1 MAVQHIRTRRAWPA
15 LLVLTLAVP
24 PAVAQPIDRRALVVR
39 HAIRLTA
46 VDPWAPVMLGN
57 GSLGFTADITGL
69 QTYPAAYAK
78 PVPLLTM
85 AQWAWHRAPN
95 PNGYRAAD
103 GMALVD
109 VPGRGKQ
116 PYAYIADFAEIA
128 RRPALAWLRENPHRF
143 ALGRL
148 SLRLARRDGTQA
160 PIGDL
165 TAIDQRM
172 DLWTGTL
179 TSRFRFDGVP
189 VTVET
194 RVDPARDI
202 VAVRVASP
210 LVASGRIAVETRY
223 PGVSSTLNPDPQD
236 WRDTA
241 AHRTDVIEARAGM
254 VRLRRTI
261 DATRYQAS
269 LQVAG
274 GTVARIGPH
283 RFRASAPGRDELIVQ
298 AGFEA
303 QEAALPPV
311 DAAATARAVAGHWR
325 DYWTH
330 GGMIDLSGSTDAR
343 APELERRIVLSQ
355 YLSAINSAGTML
367 PQEDGL
373 FTNSWNGKFHL
384 EMHAWHAAHFA
395 AWSRPA
401 LLERSMGWYLAQLP
415 QAEARARS
423 HGVEG
428 AWWPKMTG
436 PDGTESPSPINPFI
450 MWQQP
455 HSIYLAE
462 MLYRAGGGRAALTRY
477 ATLVD
482 RTATLLARWPR
493 RVGDRLV
500 LGPPVVPV
508 QENHP
513 PLTTTDP
520 AFEIAYFRW
529 GLETAQAWRVRRGL
543 TRRPDWDRAIAALPP
558 LPQVDGRYL
567 PVATAPGF
575 WRDAM
580 SPACSTHAVQPQ
592 CLNRDHPS
600 FLMAYGLIGGGGV
613 QPPVMAATLRAVRT
627 HWDLRQTWGWDYPM
641 IAMTAA
647 RLGEPDGAI
656 DWLFADQANNR
667 WGPTGLTPRVELA
680 PGENG
685 PDGPGTKRVAAL
697 YVPSNGSLLLAVGM
711 MAAGWDGSRGVAP
724 GFPKDGWRVRVEGV
738 RALP

>member
-1 MAVQHIRTRRAWPA
+1 MAIVRSGAAFAA
-15 LLVLTLAVP
+15 LLCMAATAP
-24 PAVAQPIDRRALVVR
+24 AQPIDRAALVAR

-46 VDPWAPVMLGN
+46 IDPWAPVMLGN

-69 QTYPAAYAK
+69 QTYPAAHAK

-85 AQWAWHRAPN
+85 AQWAWHSAPN

-103 GMALVD
+103 GMTPVD

-116 PYAYIADFAEIA
+116 PYAYIRDFAEIA
-128 RRPALAWLRENPHRF
+128 QRPALAYLRENPHRF

-148 SLRLARRDGTQA
+148 SLRLAMRDGTQVPVTA
-160 PIGDL
+160 L
-165 TAIDQRM
+165 TAIDQRL

-179 TSRFRFDGVP
+179 TSRFVFDGAP

-194 RVDPARDI
+194 RVDPDRDI
-202 VAVRVASP
+202 VAVRVVSP
-210 LVASGRIAVETRY
+210 LVASGRIGVETRY
-223 PGVSSTLNPDPQD
+223 PGVATTLNPDPQD
-236 WRDTA
+236 WAHDDR
-241 AHRTDVIEARAGM
+241 HRTQVIEQRAGL

-274 GTVARIGPH
+274 GTIARTGPH
-283 RFRASAPGRDELIVQ
+283 AFRATAAGRTELVVQ

-303 QEAALPPV
+303 REAPLPAL
-311 DAAATARAVAGHWR
+311 DADAGARRVAGHWR
-325 DYWTH
+325 RYWTQ
-330 GGMIDLSGSTDAR
+330 GGMVDFAGSADPR
-343 APELERRIVLSQ
+343 AAELERRVVLSQ
-355 YLSAINSAGTML
+355 YLSAINSASTFL

-373 FTNSWNGKFHL
+373 FSNSWNGKFHL
-384 EMHAWHAAHFA
+384 EMHAWHSAHFA
-395 AWSRPA
+395 AWGRPA
-401 LLERSMGWYLAQLP
+401 LLARSMDWYLAQLP
-415 QAEARARS
+415 AAEARARS
-423 HGVEG
+423 HGVDG

-455 HSIYLAE
+455 HPIYLAE
-462 MLYRAGGGRAALTRY
+462 MLYRAGGGRA
-477 ATLVD
+477 TLDRHARLVE
-482 RTATLLARWPR
+482 RTADLLATWPR
-493 RVGDRLV
+493 RVGDRSV
-500 LGPPVVPV
+500 LGPPIVPV

-520 AFEIAYFRW
+520 TFEIAYFRW
-529 GLETAQAWRVRRGL
+529 GLTTAQRWRERRGL
-543 TRRPDWDRAIAALPP
+543 PRRADWDRAIAALPP
-558 LPQVDGRYL
+558 LPVADDRYL

-580 SPACSTHAVQPQ
+580 SPACSRHADTPL

-600 FLMAYGLIGGGGV
+600 FLMAQGLIDGGAD
-613 QPPVMAATLRAVRT
+613 PAVMTRTLAAVRD
-627 HWDLRQTWGWDYPM
+627 HWDMRQTWGWDYPM

-647 RLGEPDGAI
+647 RLGEPAQAV

-680 PGENG
+680 PGGNG
-685 PDGPGTKRVAAL
+685 PDGAGTKRVAAL

-711 MAAGWDGSRGVAP
+711 MAAGWDGSRGHAP
-724 GFPKDGWRVRVEGV
+724 GFPKGWRVRVEGV
-738 RALP
+738 RPLP